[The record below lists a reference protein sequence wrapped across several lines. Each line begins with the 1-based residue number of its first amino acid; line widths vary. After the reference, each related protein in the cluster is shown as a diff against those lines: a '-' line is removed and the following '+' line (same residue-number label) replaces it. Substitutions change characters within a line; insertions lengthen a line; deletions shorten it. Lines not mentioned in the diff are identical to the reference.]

1 MSKNWIAGAVKHP
14 GLMTKKAKAEGVS
27 NSTFEQEHKHDSGAA
42 GKEARLA
49 LTLKGLSGV
58 KRK

>member
-1 MSKNWIAGAVKHP
+1 MADWIQSAVSKHP
-14 GLMTKKAKAEGVS
+14 GLMTAKAKREGVS
-27 NSTFEQEHKHDSGAA
+27 NSTFEQEHKGDSGVD

-58 KRK
+58 RRK